1 MNNVVQLRHLELE
14 QANLIEAPLMSP
26 KMFRTA
32 LKRMLNHAR
41 QQGLEDTSLTLDLA
55 LTALDAD
62 YERRRS

>member
-1 MNNVVQLRHLELE
+1 MNNVVSLRRLELE
-14 QANLIEAPLMSP
+14 TDSLIEASLMSQ

-41 QQGLEDTSLTLDLA
+41 QQGLADTSLTLDLA